1 MRNRDSLNPFYYPHS
16 SLTNLLSDWFFNP
29 TIICLVINYYV
40 KHIFG
45 SYSGKATEPRTLQ
58 RHQVHCKI
66 LLCARASRSTA
77 GRYCRFGRMW
87 FRHGCA
93 CQFWLPKYK
102 WVLITEAEIDYRQ
115 FLVTFQLVIISKLS
129 SECWLLHLIFCL
141 LFISWLS
148 QH

>member
-1 MRNRDSLNPFYYPHS
+1 ML
-16 SLTNLLSDWFFNP
+16 
-29 TIICLVINYYV
+29 
-40 KHIFG
+40 G
-45 SYSGKATEPRTLQ
+45 SFSGKASGASRAQNSLRTSV
-58 RHQVHCKI
+58 QVHCKN

-77 GRYCRFGRMW
+77 GSYCRFGRMW

-93 CQFWLPKYK
+93 CRFLVPKYQ
-102 WVLITEAEIDYRQ
+102 WVLITIAEIDYRQ

-148 QH
+148 QHEIYSNVDFKKRQGMQGLTGMILNVNYIKQIDAR